1 MPYDFQSSR
10 LGQSRHFSEKTWDL
24 GCVLRGGSAT
34 SVGMREQLEEG
45 RQQRAVAT
53 ALRRGQ
59 GRVSTGK
66 TAYARK
72 ESTQEIFIGKR
83 LLLDFPQIA
92 NIRRGGRLDGKRNTV
107 GAGDIRIRYE
117 NDQSSARLM
126 KTLI

>member
-1 MPYDFQSSR
+1 
-10 LGQSRHFSEKTWDL
+10 
-24 GCVLRGGSAT
+24 
-34 SVGMREQLEEG
+34 MREQLEEG

-66 TAYARK
+66 TARAYARK
-72 ESTQEIFIGKR
+72 ESMREIFIGKR

-92 NIRRGGRLDGKRNTV
+92 TIRRGARMDGKRNTV

-117 NDQSSARLM
+117 NDRSSVRLM